1 MNLYQKILDKAPMQN
16 KLRGKDVILEEV
28 EQIGYF
34 IYATT
39 SKGYQVS
46 INLQNETFNCLC
58 PAFWHQKNKK
68 DYVDIPEV
76 EKVACKHICK
86 LCEKMSEK

>member
-76 EKVACKHICK
+76 EKVPCKHICK
-86 LCEKMSEK
+86 LCEKMLEK

>member
-1 MNLYQKILDKAPMQN
+1 
-16 KLRGKDVILEEV
+16 
-28 EQIGYF
+28 
-34 IYATT
+34 
-39 SKGYQVS
+39 VS

-76 EKVACKHICK
+76 EKIPCKHICK
-86 LCEKMSEK
+86 LCEKMLEKIK

>member
-1 MNLYQKILDKAPMQN
+1 MNIYQKILDKAPLQN
-16 KLRGKDVILEEV
+16 RVRAREVVIVEK

-46 INLQNETFNCLC
+46 INLQNETYNCLC

-68 DYVDIPEV
+68 DIVAIPEV
-76 EKVACKHICK
+76 EKVPCKHICK
-86 LCEKMSEK
+86 LCMEMLGV